1 VIKNKGEF
9 IMANLKVLSLFC
21 FFVFLL
27 SACVSKGKYLEL
39 ESNMVETRNRADLGD
54 QNLHS
59 LQEKYEALEA
69 NYRDL
74 EGKNL
79 QLANKIDNVSQELKK
94 EKTVIQKKDKK
105 IVELEETR
113 RKIEIGLK
121 EQIASQVIKLE
132 EMEGKLKVTFV
143 DKILFNSGSVQI
155 NPRGQELLLEFAD
168 SFRENGAQN
177 IVVEGHTDDVS
188 VGAALK
194 RRFPSNWELSTARA
208 ASVARFFQEQAGLEP
223 ARLAATGYSYFHPV
237 ALNESEE
244 GRSQNRR
251 IEIILVPVR

>member
-1 VIKNKGEF
+1 
-9 IMANLKVLSLFC
+9 MANLKVLSLFC
-21 FFVFLL
+21 ILLFLV
-27 SACVSKGKYLEL
+27 SACVSKGKYVEL
-39 ESNMVETRNRADLGD
+39 ETDLVETRKRADMGD
-54 QNLHS
+54 QNLNS
-59 LQEKYEALEA
+59 LQQKYEALEA

-74 EGKNL
+74 EGKNF
-79 QLANKIDNVSQELKK
+79 QLASKIDNVSQALKK
-94 EKTVIQKKDKK
+94 EKTIIQEKDQK

-113 RKIEIGLK
+113 KKIEIGLK

-155 NPRGQELLLEFAD
+155 NPRGQELLLEFAG
-168 SFRENGAQN
+168 SFRENGSQN
-177 IVVEGHTDDVS
+177 IVVEGHTDDVN

-208 ASVARFFQEQAGLEP
+208 AAVARFFQEKAGLEP
-223 ARLAATGYSYFHPV
+223 AKLAATGYSYFQPV
-237 ALNESEE
+237 AQNDSEE

>member
-1 VIKNKGEF
+1 
-9 IMANLKVLSLFC
+9 MANLRVLSLFC
-21 FFVFLL
+21 VFVFVL

-39 ESNMVETRNRADLGD
+39 ESDLVETRKRADTGD
-54 QNLHS
+54 QNLYS
-59 LQEKYEALEA
+59 LQEKYKALEA
-69 NYRDL
+69 NYRGL
-74 EGKNL
+74 EGKNV
-79 QLANKIDNVSQELKK
+79 QLANKIDNVSQALKK
-94 EKTVIQKKDKK
+94 EKTVIQEKDKK

-155 NPRGQELLLEFAD
+155 NPRGQELLLEFAE
-168 SFRENGAQN
+168 SFRQNGSQN
-177 IVVEGHTDDVS
+177 IVVEGHTDDVN

-208 ASVARFFQEQAGLEP
+208 AAVARFFQEKAGLEP
-223 ARLAATGYSYFHPV
+223 TRLAATGYSYFHPV
-237 ALNESEE
+237 ALNDSEE

-251 IEIILVPVR
+251 IEIILVPIR